1 MVTLGAIGQAVLS
14 ATFISALYAI
24 IAIGFTLI
32 FGVGGILNF
41 AHGAFITV
49 GAFAA
54 YLVTNSSGLVA
65 LPVWV
70 GLVVGAAAGAATAA
84 VTYLGII
91 RYVRKRPVTVLI
103 LTFVIGFF
111 LIYSIRIIINSG
123 IFTFIGI
130 DNPLS
135 IPVSPVIRDPAF
147 GLGGSLLNDVFIF
160 VTSWLF
166 IGLLFY
172 FVNYTRTGR
181 AILAVSMSDKGAALV
196 GIDAEKINLITWT
209 LAGAFAGYAG
219 VLLAGSLGNGSWLM
233 SIQPPAPL
241 ILSFAIVILGG
252 LGSIKGSVVGAYI
265 IGFFEIFTINFVP
278 NGSRLA
284 GVSSLALLLVFLL
297 VKPEGLFGREAA
309 E

>member
-1 MVTLGAIGQAVLS
+1 MVGVGELATATGTAIFL
-14 ATFISALYAI
+14 SALYAI

-41 AHGAFITV
+41 AHGSFITV
-49 GAFAA
+49 GMFAA
-54 YLVTNSSGLVA
+54 FLVTNSSGWIE
-65 LPVWV
+65 LPVWA
-70 GLVVGAAAGAATAA
+70 GLLAGTGAGVLVAV

-91 RYVRKRPVTVLI
+91 RFVRDKPVTVLI
-103 LTFVIGFF
+103 LTFVVGFF
-111 LIYSIRIIINSG
+111 IIYAIRIWASS
-123 IFTFIGI
+123 I
-130 DNPLS
+130 DGVEALS
-135 IPVSPVIRDPAF
+135 IPVPQVMGTAF
-147 GLGGSLLNDVFIF
+147 LNNVFIF
-160 VTSWLF
+160 VTSWLS

-181 AILAVSMSDKGAALV
+181 AIIAVSQSDKGAALV
-196 GIDAEKINLITWT
+196 GINAEKINLITWA

-219 VLLAGSLGNGSWLM
+219 VLLAGAFGNGSWLM

-252 LGSIKGSVVGAYI
+252 LGSIKGSIAGAYI
-265 IGFFEIFTINFVP
+265 IGFFETFTVNFAP
-278 NGSRLA
+278 GGEQLA
-284 GVSSLALLLVFLL
+284 GVSSLALLVVFLL

>member
-1 MVTLGAIGQAVLS
+1 MVGVGELATATGTAIFL
-14 ATFISALYAI
+14 SALYAI

-41 AHGAFITV
+41 AHGSFITV
-49 GAFAA
+49 GMFAA
-54 YLVTNSSGLVA
+54 FLVTNSSGWID
-65 LPVWV
+65 LPVWA
-70 GLVVGAAAGAATAA
+70 GLLAGTGAGVLVAV

-91 RYVRKRPVTVLI
+91 RYVRDKPVTVLI
-103 LTFVIGFF
+103 LTFVVGFF
-111 LIYSIRIIINSG
+111 IIYAIRIWASS
-123 IFTFIGI
+123 I
-130 DNPLS
+130 DGVEALS
-135 IPVSPVIRDPAF
+135 IPVPQVMGTAF
-147 GLGGSLLNDVFIF
+147 LNNVFIF
-160 VTSWLF
+160 VTSWLS

-181 AILAVSMSDKGAALV
+181 AIIAVSQSDKGAALV
-196 GIDAEKINLITWT
+196 GINAEKINLITWA

-219 VLLAGSLGNGSWLM
+219 VLLAGAFGNGSWLM

-252 LGSIKGSVVGAYI
+252 LGSIKGSIAGAYI
-265 IGFFEIFTINFVP
+265 IGFFETFTVNFAP
-278 NGSRLA
+278 GGEQLA
-284 GVSSLALLLVFLL
+284 GVSSLALLVVFLL

>member
-1 MVTLGAIGQAVLS
+1 MVGVGELATATGTAIFL
-14 ATFISALYAI
+14 SALYAI

-41 AHGAFITV
+41 AHGSFITV
-49 GAFAA
+49 GMFAA
-54 YLVTNSSGLVA
+54 FLVTNSSGWIE
-65 LPVWV
+65 LPVWA
-70 GLVVGAAAGAATAA
+70 GLLAGTGAGVLVAV

-91 RYVRKRPVTVLI
+91 RYVRDRPVTVLI
-103 LTFVIGFF
+103 LTFVVGFF
-111 LIYSIRIIINSG
+111 IIYAIRIWASG
-123 IFTFIGI
+123 IDDVGA
-130 DNPLS
+130 LS
-135 IPVSPVIRDPAF
+135 IPVPQVMGTAF
-147 GLGGSLLNDVFIF
+147 LNNVFIF
-160 VTSWLF
+160 VTSWLS

-181 AILAVSMSDKGAALV
+181 AIIAVSQSDKGAALV
-196 GIDAEKINLITWT
+196 GISAEKINLITWA

-219 VLLAGSLGNGSWLM
+219 VLLAGAFGNGSWLM

-252 LGSIKGSVVGAYI
+252 LGSIKGSIAGAYI
-265 IGFFEIFTINFVP
+265 IGFFETFTVNFAP
-278 NGSRLA
+278 GGEQLA
-284 GVSSLALLLVFLL
+284 GVSSLALLVVFLL

>member
-1 MVTLGAIGQAVLS
+1 MSAITTAILT

-49 GAFAA
+49 GAFTAM
-54 YLVTNSSGLVA
+54 VVSSNAVGGLPIA
-65 LPVWV
+65 V
-70 GLVVGAAAGAATAA
+70 GLLAGTLAGAAVGAA
-84 VTYLGII
+84 TYLGVI

-111 LIYSIRIIINSG
+111 LMYSIRIIANSILG
-123 IFTFIGI
+123 V
-130 DNPLS
+130 DPLQF
-135 IPVSPVIRDPAF
+135 PVAPVISDPVF
-147 GLGGSLLNDVFIF
+147 GISGSRANDLFIF
-160 VTSWLF
+160 GSSWIL
-166 IGLLFY
+166 IGLLIW
-172 FVNYTRTGR
+172 FVNYTKTGR
-181 AILAVSMSDKGAALV
+181 AIIAVSMSDKGAALA

-219 VLLAGSLGNGSWLM
+219 VLLAGGLGTGSWLM
-233 SIQPPAPL
+233 SIEPPAPL
-241 ILSFAIVILGG
+241 VLSFAIVILGG

-265 IGFFEIFTINFVP
+265 IGFFETFTVSFV
-278 NGSRLA
+278 SSQLA
-284 GVSSLALLLVFLL
+284 GISSLALLLVFLI

>member
-1 MVTLGAIGQAVLS
+1 MSAIVTAILT

-49 GAFAA
+49 GAFTAM
-54 YLVTNSSGLVA
+54 YVSSYHGLPIA
-65 LPVWV
+65 V
-70 GLVVGAAAGAATAA
+70 GLLAGTLAGAAIGAA
-84 VTYLGII
+84 TYLGVI
-91 RYVRKRPVTVLI
+91 RYVRTRPVTVLI

-111 LIYSIRIIINSG
+111 LMYVIRIVANNILG
-123 IFTFIGI
+123 V
-130 DNPLS
+130 DPLQFA
-135 IPVSPVIRDPAF
+135 VSPVITDPMF
-147 GLGGSLLNDVFIF
+147 GIPASRANDLFIF
-160 VTSWLF
+160 GTSWIL
-166 IGLLFY
+166 IGALIW
-172 FVNYTRTGR
+172 FVNYTKTGR
-181 AILAVSMSDKGAALV
+181 AIIAVSMSDKGAALA

-219 VLLAGSLGNGSWLM
+219 VLLAGSLGTGSWLM
-233 SIQPPAPL
+233 SIEPPAPL
-241 ILSFAIVILGG
+241 VLSFAIVILGG

-265 IGFFEIFTINFVP
+265 IGFFETFTVSFV
-278 NGSRLA
+278 SSQLA
-284 GVSSLALLLVFLL
+284 GISSLALLLVFLL

>member
-1 MVTLGAIGQAVLS
+1 MVGVGELATATGTAIFL
-14 ATFISALYAI
+14 SALYAI

-41 AHGAFITV
+41 AHGSFITV
-49 GAFAA
+49 GMFAA
-54 YLVTNSSGLVA
+54 FLVTNSSGWID
-65 LPVWV
+65 LPVWA
-70 GLVVGAAAGAATAA
+70 GLLAGTGAGVLVAV

-91 RYVRKRPVTVLI
+91 RFVRDKPVTVLI
-103 LTFVIGFF
+103 LTFVVGFF
-111 LIYSIRIIINSG
+111 IIYAIRIWASS
-123 IFTFIGI
+123 I
-130 DNPLS
+130 DGVEALS
-135 IPVSPVIRDPAF
+135 IPVPQVMGTAF
-147 GLGGSLLNDVFIF
+147 LNNVFIF
-160 VTSWLF
+160 VTSWLS

-181 AILAVSMSDKGAALV
+181 AIIAVSQSDKGAALV
-196 GIDAEKINLITWT
+196 GISAEKINLITWA

-219 VLLAGSLGNGSWLM
+219 VLLAGAFGNGSWLM

-252 LGSIKGSVVGAYI
+252 LGSIKGSIVGAYI
-265 IGFFEIFTINFVP
+265 IGFFETFVVNFAP
-278 NGSRLA
+278 GGEQLA
-284 GVSSLALLLVFLL
+284 GVSSLALLVVFLL

>member
-1 MVTLGAIGQAVLS
+1 MVGVGELATATGTAIFL
-14 ATFISALYAI
+14 SALYAI

-41 AHGAFITV
+41 AHGSFITV
-49 GAFAA
+49 GMFAA
-54 YLVTNSSGLVA
+54 FLVTNSSGWIE
-65 LPVWV
+65 LPVWA
-70 GLVVGAAAGAATAA
+70 GLLAGTGAGVLVAV

-91 RYVRKRPVTVLI
+91 RYVRDRPVTVLI
-103 LTFVIGFF
+103 LTFVVGFF
-111 LIYSIRIIINSG
+111 IIYAIRIWASG
-123 IFTFIGI
+123 IDDVGA
-130 DNPLS
+130 LS
-135 IPVSPVIRDPAF
+135 IPVPQVMGTAF
-147 GLGGSLLNDVFIF
+147 LNNVFIF
-160 VTSWLF
+160 VTSWLS

-181 AILAVSMSDKGAALV
+181 AIIAVSQSDKGAALV
-196 GIDAEKINLITWT
+196 GISAEKINLITWA

-219 VLLAGSLGNGSWLM
+219 VLLAGAFGNGSWLM

-252 LGSIKGSVVGAYI
+252 LGSIKGSIAGAYI
-265 IGFFEIFTINFVP
+265 IGFFETFVVNFAP
-278 NGSRLA
+278 GGEQLA
-284 GVSSLALLLVFLL
+284 GVSSLALLVVFLL

>member
-1 MVTLGAIGQAVLS
+1 MSVTTAILD

-41 AHGAFITV
+41 AHGGFITV
-49 GAFAA
+49 GAFTAT
-54 YLVTNSSGLVA
+54 VVSSNAGFGLPIA
-65 LPVWV
+65 V
-70 GLVVGAAAGAATAA
+70 GLLAGTFVGAALGA
-84 VTYLGII
+84 VTYLGVI

-111 LIYSIRIIINSG
+111 IMYAVRII
-123 IFTFIGI
+123 
-130 DNPLS
+130 
-135 IPVSPVIRDPAF
+135 A
-147 GLGGSLLNDVFIF
+147 NDVMGMEALQLPVPPVLGDNFHNDLFIF
-160 VTSWLF
+160 GSSWIL
-166 IGLLFY
+166 IGALMW

-181 AILAVSMSDKGAALV
+181 AIIAVSQSDKGASLV
-196 GIDAEKINLITWT
+196 GIDAEKINIITWT

-219 VLLAGSLGNGSWLM
+219 VLLAGSLGGGSWLM
-233 SIQPPAPL
+233 AIDPPAPL
-241 ILSFAIVILGG
+241 VLSFAIVILGG

-265 IGFFEIFTINFVP
+265 IGFFETFTVTFV
-278 NGSRLA
+278 SSQLA
-284 GVSSLALLLVFLL
+284 GISSLVLLLVFLL

>member
-1 MVTLGAIGQAVLS
+1 MVGVGELATATGTAIFL
-14 ATFISALYAI
+14 SALYAI

-41 AHGAFITV
+41 AHGSFITV
-49 GAFAA
+49 GMFAA
-54 YLVTNSSGLVA
+54 FLVTNSSGWID
-65 LPVWV
+65 LPVWA
-70 GLVVGAAAGAATAA
+70 GLLAGTGAGVLVAV

-91 RYVRKRPVTVLI
+91 RFVRDKPVTVLI

-111 LIYSIRIIINSG
+111 IIYAIRIWASS
-123 IFTFIGI
+123 I
-130 DNPLS
+130 DDVGALS
-135 IPVSPVIRDPAF
+135 IPVPQVMGTAF
-147 GLGGSLLNDVFIF
+147 LNNVFIF
-160 VTSWLF
+160 VTSWLS

-181 AILAVSMSDKGAALV
+181 AIIAVSQSDKGAALV
-196 GIDAEKINLITWT
+196 GISAEKINLITWA

-219 VLLAGSLGNGSWLM
+219 VLLAGAFGNGSWLM

-252 LGSIKGSVVGAYI
+252 LGSIKGSIAGAYI
-265 IGFFEIFTINFVP
+265 IGFFETFTVNFAP
-278 NGSRLA
+278 GGEQLA
-284 GVSSLALLLVFLL
+284 GVSSLALLVVFLL